1 MPGSAPSR
9 VLLLELFTGRLVHTT
24 ALLFD
29 MTPLVTV
36 SISRRRV
43 PQ

>member
-1 MPGSAPSR
+1 MRQIGKA
-9 VLLLELFTGRLVHTT
+9 LVQDT

-36 SISRRRV
+36 SIVSPSCATMTHNNRAKLI
-43 PQ
+43 